1 MPASSEVIFDR
12 ERMFS
17 GTSSTENPAAAA
29 AGAEVFTGFMD
40 DDLAEKFVQK
50 ERNTREGSKVKSG
63 PIKSLI
69 QGKSQGGQIYDLDQ
83 SELIKLSFEKNLNPH
98 SGEDQTQLGFV
109 WARMPTL
116 TKWKRY
122 IARYK
127 DGNLLFCKDIKT
139 NEFSYCYALFDCQF
153 QAMCISIPERARYE
167 REQMPQFGQSNQE
180 S

>member
-1 MPASSEVIFDR
+1 MEDDKAEIFAKR
-12 ERMFS
+12 EKGVAPIQTAQKRR
-17 GTSSTENPAAAA
+17 
-29 AGAEVFTGFMD
+29 AE
-40 DDLAEKFVQK
+40 Q
-50 ERNTREGSKVKSG
+50 
-63 PIKSLI
+63 KSLI

-83 SELIKLSFEKNLNPH
+83 SELIKLSFEKNLNPQI
-98 SGEDQTQLGFV
+98 GDDQTQLGFV

-153 QAMCISIPERARYE
+153 QAMCISIPERGRYE
-167 REQMPQFGQSNQE
+167 REQKKHENKDMPKFGN
-180 S
+180 